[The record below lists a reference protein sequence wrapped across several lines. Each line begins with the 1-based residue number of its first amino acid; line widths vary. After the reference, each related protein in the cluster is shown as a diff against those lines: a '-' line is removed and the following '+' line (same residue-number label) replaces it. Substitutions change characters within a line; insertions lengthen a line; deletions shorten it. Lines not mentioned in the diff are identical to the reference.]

1 MNRIFPNLSDE
12 ALSRVNSAAEVKV
25 YRALRDQLSDDYLV
39 IFQPRWILKREL
51 DSARDGET
59 DFVIAHPKF
68 GYFILE
74 VKGGGISFD
83 GTSWNS
89 RDRNGVEH
97 LIKDPIKQAMDAKFA
112 IRAKLRES
120 NKLMNSTQTAP
131 IGHAVFF
138 TDIDNSQALVR
149 PDLPNALIGTRINLV
164 NVENWVTKVLD
175 YWKGS
180 SPNSLGEMG
189 MANLF
194 DVLVHAISVDS
205 SLGGRLADLGDKRIQ
220 LTENQFTI
228 LDFISSRRRV
238 AIAGGAGTGKTVLAV
253 EKAKRLAADGF
264 KTLLTCYN
272 RELATFLSEQLRGV
286 DNVVVSNFH
295 SLCVHYVT
303 QADKDP
309 SRMCMQDAKRAYPK
323 SDYWNVQLPVAMS
336 YALEFVK
343 ERFDAIV
350 VDEGQDF
357 GDEYWM
363 PLEFLLTDLESSPFY
378 IFYDTHQNLYS
389 NSMNFPITDSPFL
402 LSRNCRNT
410 SQIHNFAYQNYMGP
424 QVDAP
429 SMDGESIRTIE
440 GIDINHQARSIV
452 NRISDLVLQGN
463 VRPEQIVVLI
473 GNSIFK
479 EFCYSAL
486 KASGTPSGTAW
497 NIEGGFKKGSVLIE
511 TVKRFKGLEAEVVF
525 LWTLPD
531 RDSAEFPE
539 VVYVGATRA
548 CADLT
553 VVATSSELAE
563 LKLLSL
569 PE

>member
-1 MNRIFPNLSDE
+1 MNRIFPNLSNE
-12 ALSRVNSAAEVKV
+12 ALNRIDSSAEVKV
-25 YRALRDQLSDDYLV
+25 YRALRSQLNDEYLV
-39 IFQPRWILKREL
+39 IFQPRWILKRESE
-51 DSARDGET
+51 SARDGET
-59 DFVIAHPKF
+59 DFVIAHPNF
-68 GYFILE
+68 GYFTLE

-83 GTSWNS
+83 GTNWKSK
-89 RDRNGVEH
+89 DRNGIGH
-97 LIKDPIKQAMDAKFA
+97 FIRDPIKQAMDAKFA

-120 NKLMNSTQTAP
+120 NKLSQSIQTAP

-138 TDIDNSQALVR
+138 TDIDSNQALVR
-149 PDLPNALIGTRINLV
+149 PDLPKALIGIRNNL
-164 NVENWVTKVLD
+164 ESLEDWVAQVLD

-180 SPNSLGEMG
+180 SPNSLGATG
-189 MANLF
+189 IANLF
-194 DVLVHAISVDS
+194 DVLVHAISVES

-220 LTENQFTI
+220 LTENQFAI

-238 AIAGGAGTGKTVLAV
+238 AIAGGAGTGKTLLAV

-272 RELATFLSEQLRGV
+272 RELATFLADQLSGI
-286 DNVVVSNFH
+286 DNIVVSNFH
-295 SLCVHYVT
+295 SLCTHYVT
-303 QADKDP
+303 QADRDP
-309 SRMCMQDAKRAYPK
+309 THMCMQDAKRAYPR
-323 SDYWNVQLPVAMS
+323 SDYWDIQLPVAMS

-363 PLEFLLTDLESSPFY
+363 PLEFLLSDIESSPFY

-389 NSMNFPITDSPFL
+389 NSMNFPITDSPFS

-410 SQIHNFAYQNYMGP
+410 LQIHNFAYQNYKGP

-429 SMDGESIRTIE
+429 SMDGDSIHTIE
-440 GIDINHQARSIV
+440 GSDIANQAKAIIHRVSH
-452 NRISDLVLQGN
+452 LVAQGN
-463 VRPEQIVVLI
+463 VKPDQIVVLI
-473 GNSIFK
+473 GNSIDK
-479 EFCYSAL
+479 EVCYNAL
-486 KASGTPSGTAW
+486 RSNGAPSGARW
-497 NIEGGFKKGSVLIE
+497 NVEGGFQKGSVLIE

-531 RDSAEFPE
+531 RSSTEFAE

-553 VVATSSELAE
+553 IVATSSELAE
-563 LKLLSL
+563 LKL
-569 PE
+569 

>member
-12 ALSRVNSAAEVKV
+12 ALSHIDSAAEVKV

-68 GYFILE
+68 GYFTLE
-74 VKGGGISFD
+74 VKGGGIAFD

-89 RDRNGVEH
+89 RDRNGIEH

-112 IRAKLRES
+112 IRVKLRES
-120 NKLMNSTQTAP
+120 NKLTSSIQTAP

-138 TDIDNSQALVR
+138 TDIDNSQTLVR
-149 PDLPNALIGTRINLV
+149 PDLPNTLIGTRLNLADIQD
-164 NVENWVTKVLD
+164 WVAKVLD
-175 YWKGS
+175 YWKGN
-180 SPNSLGEMG
+180 SPNSLGETG
-189 MANLF
+189 MTNLF

-286 DNVVVSNFH
+286 ENVVVSNFH
-295 SLCVHYVT
+295 SLCTHYVS

-309 SRMCMQDAKRAYPK
+309 SHMCMQDAKRAYPK

-350 VDEGQDF
+350 SK
-357 GDEYWM
+357 Y
-363 PLEFLLTDLESSPFY
+363 LTDS
-378 IFYDTHQNLYS
+378 
-389 NSMNFPITDSPFL
+389 
-402 LSRNCRNT
+402 
-410 SQIHNFAYQNYMGP
+410 
-424 QVDAP
+424 
-429 SMDGESIRTIE
+429 
-440 GIDINHQARSIV
+440 
-452 NRISDLVLQGN
+452 
-463 VRPEQIVVLI
+463 
-473 GNSIFK
+473 
-479 EFCYSAL
+479 
-486 KASGTPSGTAW
+486 
-497 NIEGGFKKGSVLIE
+497 
-511 TVKRFKGLEAEVVF
+511 
-525 LWTLPD
+525 
-531 RDSAEFPE
+531 
-539 VVYVGATRA
+539 
-548 CADLT
+548 
-553 VVATSSELAE
+553 
-563 LKLLSL
+563 
-569 PE
+569 